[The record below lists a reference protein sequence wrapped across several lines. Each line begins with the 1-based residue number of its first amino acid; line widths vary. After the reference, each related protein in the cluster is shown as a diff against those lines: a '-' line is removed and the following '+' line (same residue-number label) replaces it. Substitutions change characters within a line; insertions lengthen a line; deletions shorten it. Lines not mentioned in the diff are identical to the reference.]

1 MMFSATRSL
10 NRPWLASGIFTP
22 RSLHEPLSRNTVFAS
37 SRLCLSAKS
46 PVLTKQ
52 LGTKP
57 QSPSQETKVMS
68 THAHTQFEESNL
80 PYAASFGDKGKLSSP
95 PAKHLAIV
103 TCMDARIDVVAQLG
117 LKEGDAHI
125 IRNAGGS
132 AKDSIRSLVIS
143 QRLLGTR
150 EVAVFHHTG
159 CGMQTFTTLQLREK
173 LKASAEE
180 GDKEKVAAAAD
191 AIEFLEFSDLD
202 KAVEEEVEFLRT
214 HPLILKETEITGW
227 VYHVESGKV
236 RRVV

>member
-1 MMFSATRSL
+1 
-10 NRPWLASGIFTP
+10 
-22 RSLHEPLSRNTVFAS
+22 
-37 SRLCLSAKS
+37 
-46 PVLTKQ
+46 
-52 LGTKP
+52 
-57 QSPSQETKVMS
+57 MS
-68 THAHTQFEESNL
+68 IHAHAHFEEGNL
-80 PYAASFGDKGKLSSP
+80 SYVASFRDKGELAIP

-150 EVAVFHHTG
+150 EIAVFHHTD
-159 CGMQTFTTLQLREK
+159 CGMLTFTTPQLREK
-173 LKASAEE
+173 LKASAEADD
-180 GDKEKVAAAAD
+180 GEKIAD
-191 AIEFLEFSDLD
+191 AVDAIQFLEFSDLD
-202 KAVEEEVEFLRT
+202 KAVKEEVEYVKV
-214 HPLILKETEITGW
+214 HPLILKETEVTGW

>member
-1 MMFSATRSL
+1 
-10 NRPWLASGIFTP
+10 
-22 RSLHEPLSRNTVFAS
+22 
-37 SRLCLSAKS
+37 
-46 PVLTKQ
+46 
-52 LGTKP
+52 
-57 QSPSQETKVMS
+57 MS
-68 THAHTQFEESNL
+68 THAHTDFEGGNSS
-80 PYAASFGDKGKLSSP
+80 YVASFKDKGKLAIP

-150 EVAVFHHTG
+150 EIAVFHHTD
-159 CGMQTFTTLQLREK
+159 CGMLTFTTAQLREK

-180 GDKEKVAAAAD
+180 GNAERVAAAAD
-191 AIEFLEFSDLD
+191 GIQFLEFSDLD
-202 KAVEEEVEFLRT
+202 RSIKDEVEFVKN
-214 HPLILKETEITGW
+214 HPLILKETEVTGW
-227 VYHVESGKV
+227 VYHVESGKI